1 MVVIG
6 VPGYR
11 CAGIPVYSVSV
22 YMCTS
27 APGGCGGGDG
37 EQEEHKIQF
46 AHRMYLSCGG
56 GKQEMTAAMNDGSNQ
71 SLAQL
76 NIQDDYA

>member
-1 MVVIG
+1 MVIG

-56 GKQEMTAAMNDGSNQ
+56 GEQ
-71 SLAQL
+71 QL
-76 NIQDDYA
+76 HRIQFAHRMYLSCGG